1 LELEELVEHLEMVVK
16 EVDYLELM
24 VDIVKYL
31 IQLLLEVDK
40 AKEKKIVL
48 PQQVLED
55 LVEVKVETMHL
66 RLALELQAKVMVVG
80 LMLVDVVVEVVEL
93 PHQVVW
99 LMMEFQVELVEME

>member
-1 LELEELVEHLEMVVK
+1 
-16 EVDYLELM
+16 M

-40 AKEKKIVL
+40 VKEMKMA
-48 PQQVLED
+48 PQLQVLED
-55 LVEVKVETMHL
+55 LVEAVVETVVLML
-66 RLALELQAKVMVVG
+66 GLVLWAKVMVVEI
-80 LMLVDVVVEVVEL
+80 MLVDVVVEVVEL